1 MHRRHT
7 GARSLLRGSVMLTGS
22 HLVVVVPLIRHGTML
37 HRIAM
42 LALRSTRVLSLGEIT
57 LHCRFISPRSSAKML
72 LCTRLTLSWML
83 LHHHGSSGRHLHVHL
98 SRVSLLGTLMT
109 HWVSTSESGTG
120 LRSRMAWEVRL
131 HMTRNG

>member
-1 MHRRHT
+1 
-7 GARSLLRGSVMLTGS
+7 MLTGS

-57 LHCRFISPRSSAKML
+57 LH
-72 LCTRLTLSWML
+72 LSWML

-109 HWVSTSESGTG
+109 HWVSTSETGTR
-120 LRSRMAWEVRL
+120 LRSGMAWEVRL
-131 HMTRNG
+131 HMTRNR